1 MLDKLTKPGGVLI
14 FESEGDFTIPGKRT
28 LWKVEPSSTA
38 KNCKNLI
45 RQIVDELNLQPN
57 PEKPVIALS
66 LGWFKSTVYQP
77 PFKQFLVIYRRPN
90 HIRQPCTISWD
101 RESCNRSSWR
111 GFLQWLRPKCRLW
124 ICQTSCCWLPQL
136 WGSGLSSPG
145 CGAVQWLLF
154 LVRNLYYCL
163 GWSQTR
169 SQYFDSQAWI
179 CNLLVK
185 ALFRYRIK
193 IIIINCI

>member
-66 LGWFKSTVYQP
+66 LGWFKSTVCQT

-90 HIRQPCTISWD
+90 HIRQPCTIS
-101 RESCNRSSWR
+101 
-111 GFLQWLRPKCRLW
+111 
-124 ICQTSCCWLPQL
+124 
-136 WGSGLSSPG
+136 
-145 CGAVQWLLF
+145 
-154 LVRNLYYCL
+154 
-163 GWSQTR
+163 
-169 SQYFDSQAWI
+169 
-179 CNLLVK
+179 
-185 ALFRYRIK
+185 
-193 IIIINCI
+193 